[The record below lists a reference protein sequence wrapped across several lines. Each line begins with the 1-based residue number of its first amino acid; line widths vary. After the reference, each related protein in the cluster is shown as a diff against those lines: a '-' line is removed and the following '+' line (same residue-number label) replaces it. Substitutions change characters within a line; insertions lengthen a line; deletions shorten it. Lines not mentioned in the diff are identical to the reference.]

1 LVRYVGREATLS
13 DAARE
18 VSVVFETEN
27 EGPKRRIRLAD
38 VMAAWRRQT
47 CAERVLEWIV
57 VSPRLATP
65 EEERLMNGV
74 PARWI
79 KRDLRYF
86 DQKRHG
92 VLESRG
98 RYVALADSD
107 APPEDDWLERALE
120 VLDGGDPKIALV
132 TGRTRYLP
140 GPFFREVIVAQFP
153 NQQDSARDTTHFL
166 AHNALLRT
174 EIARKIGFEGGHIR
188 LGASTDLANR
198 LIAAGYR
205 VRYEPWL
212 RATHNYAERFGQ
224 LWRHFVVIGYADAVF
239 QSFRGEEHPN
249 LLWGGIGRMRV
260 LSRRLW
266 ELHRA
271 VGIPKWRLPL
281 SLLFFLYFTVAHAVG
296 SARGRRGAP
305 EPFAEF

>member
-1 LVRYVGREATLS
+1 MTSPA
-13 DAARE
+13 D

-47 CAERVLEWIV
+47 SAERVLEWIIV
-57 VSPRLATP
+57 APRRPTA

-79 KRDLRYF
+79 ERGDLRYF
-86 DQKRHG
+86 DQKQHG

-107 APPEDDWLERALE
+107 ARPDEDWLEHALE
-120 VLDGGDPKIALV
+120 VLDGGDPRIALV
-132 TGRTRYLP
+132 TGKTRYLP
-140 GPFFREVIVAQFP
+140 GPFSREVTIAQLP
-153 NQQDSARDTTHFL
+153 NQQDSARDTIHFL

-174 EIARKIGFEGGHIR
+174 EIGQRVGFEGGHVR
-188 LGASTDLANR
+188 LGASTDLAQR
-198 LIAAGYR
+198 LITAGYR
-205 VRYEPWL
+205 VRYEPRL
-212 RATHNYAERFGQ
+212 SATHNYAERFGQ
-224 LWRHFVVIGYADAVF
+224 LWKHFVVIGYADAVF
-239 QSFRGEEHPN
+239 RSFRGGKHPS
-249 LLWGGIGRMRV
+249 LLWEGIGRMRV
-260 LSRRLW
+260 LGRRLK
-266 ELHRA
+266 ELRRPA
-271 VGIPKWRLPL
+271 RIPNRRVPL

-296 SARGRRGAP
+296 SARGRKRLP